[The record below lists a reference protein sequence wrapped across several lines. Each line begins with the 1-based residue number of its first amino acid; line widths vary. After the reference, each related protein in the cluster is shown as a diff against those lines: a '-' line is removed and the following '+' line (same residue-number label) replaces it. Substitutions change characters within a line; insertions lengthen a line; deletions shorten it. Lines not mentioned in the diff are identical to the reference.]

1 MKKIVIL
8 LFVSILLVSCGKKNE
23 KWEWMIEEAWVIV
36 DEYVDTL
43 EGSVIDARDVK
54 QLIEWN
60 QDKLQD
66 NLKNI
71 Y

>member
-1 MKKIVIL
+1 MKNIFIL
-8 LFVSILLVSCGKKNE
+8 LFVCLFLFSCGKKNE
-23 KWEWMIEEAWVIV
+23 EWQWMIEEAWIIV

-43 EGSVIDARDVK
+43 EWSIIDAKDVK

-60 QDKLQD
+60 QDKLKD